1 MNGRTFVLILF
12 FWAVLTIVTPML
24 VCLSASA
31 KPTLNFKGTSC
42 PSQETK
48 GTKAGLQLPRKALVV
63 TAPPQAP
70 PILPVAPAPAPIIQ
84 PQFGTK
90 RLMKQ

>member
-12 FWAVLTIVTPML
+12 FWAVLTIPML
-24 VCLSASA
+24 VRLSASA
-31 KPTLNFKGTSC
+31 KPTLNFKGE
-42 PSQETK
+42 ETK
-48 GTKAGLQLPRKALVV
+48 GTKAGLQLSRKALVV

-70 PILPVAPAPAPIIQ
+70 QILPVAPAPAPAPIIQ